1 MKLHRRLAAW
11 ALATSLVAVLAA
23 CGGSDDSGSD
33 AGGVDTIRL
42 GMVPGG
48 NFNSLAPLVALEQG
62 FFEDQG
68 LEVEIVDLAGG
79 PQMVSAIASGSIDVM
94 LNSPGNGMLANAA
107 GQHLVGIV
115 AGFQAPA
122 YTWIAQE
129 DWDTPNE
136 GKGFPAV
143 AKDFKGAVVGVPVLA
158 SEIENM
164 TRAFAAEAGLDPDQ
178 DLQYVAIGTGAQAIG
193 AFEAGQVDIYVATE
207 PGPTTLLDGTHDAK
221 AMLDLRN
228 PDEVPGILGGW
239 TSIVYQADRKNAE
252 ENPEKF
258 EKFAAAIA
266 AANDFMQEDKDGTV
280 AAYGQ
285 SLDMDEAVR
294 AAIYDANHHSISSV
308 VDCGGFDSISTFL
321 VNAGLL
327 TEDQTQDCESF
338 MWSGSGDYQE

>member
-1 MKLHRRLAAW
+1 MKLHRRLAAV
-11 ALATSLVAVLAA
+11 ALATTLLTTTTA
-23 CGGSDDSGSD
+23 CSGSDDADSG
-33 AGGVDTIRL
+33 AGGTDTIKL

-94 LNSPGNGMLANAA
+94 LNSPGNGMIANAA
-107 GQHLVGIV
+107 GQDLVGIV
-115 AGFQAPA
+115 GGFQAPA

-129 DWDTPNE
+129 SWDTPNE

-164 TRAFAAEAGLDPDQ
+164 TRAFAAEAGLDPDK

-228 PDEVPGILGGW
+228 PDEVPDLLEGW
-239 TSIVYQADRKNAE
+239 TSIVYQADRSNAE

-266 AANDFMQEDKDGTV
+266 AANEYMQENKDGTV
-280 AAYGQ
+280 AAYAQ
-285 SLDMDEAVR
+285 SLEMDESVR
-294 AAIYDANHHSISSV
+294 AAIYDANHHSITSV
-308 VDCGGFDSISTFL
+308 VDCGGFESISGFL
-321 VNAGLL
+321 VDAGLL
-327 TEDQTQDCESF
+327 TEDQTQDCDSF
-338 MWSGSGDYQE
+338 MWSGSTDYQQ